1 MRKTLFLLLV
11 ILCVTFAGCGSSD
24 TVSDA
29 ESNLSDESI
38 QEPLI
43 IKGDVS
49 INKELFSTENI
60 DFSIEGM
67 EDRTLI
73 FVAKNKTGH
82 DLNLRM
88 GVSLDGVM
96 TNNVLSDY
104 LLNSK
109 LSEQRIEFRTNVKG
123 TDHEKL
129 SLVCDV
135 LSDNE
140 IIETQQVCDFP
151 LGGDSNPKKLIQA
164 DQLYETD
171 EFKLLWAGSGDKFL
185 RFSLHNKTEK
195 YINAKI
201 DNILVDNKQI
211 AGTGTGVVVG
221 HSAGYVSFWCD
232 EPIFAKG
239 SYKRISL
246 DLTPYIN
253 SLDLAPSVNGD
264 NHKVLSII
272 ITADSADPDQINIQ
286 VEYKS
291 TQTESDSTVSDTSQD
306 TPQTESDSTV
316 SNTSQ
321 DTPKVDSAF
330 DSTILGYAS
339 LLKKTKEEIGL
350 SDEQKV
356 EEHYYYL
363 GTGMFLNEE
372 RSVYI
377 YIDDEESNRAFHLK
391 IGDPGDYPS
400 MDEMK
405 EQLNKIYGEPEFESD
420 QRCRYYDKENYLK
433 ISIVKSYLPT
443 EEDIQT
449 YTEVIISP
457 YKYNRNK

>member
-24 TVSDA
+24 TVSEA

-82 DLNLRM
+82 DLKLRM
-88 GVSLDGVM
+88 AVSLDGVM
-96 TNNVLSDY
+96 TNTGLPDY
-104 LLNSK
+104 FDCSLNSN
-109 LSEQRIEFRTNVKG
+109 LSEQKIKFNTHVKG
-123 TDHEKL
+123 IDHEKL

-135 LSDNE
+135 LYDNE

-151 LGGDSNPKKLIQA
+151 LGGDSNPKELEQGT
-164 DQLYETD
+164 QLYDTD
-171 EFKLLWAGSGDKFL
+171 EYKLLWAGSGYDFL
-185 RFSLHNKTEK
+185 RFRLDNKTDK
-195 YINAKI
+195 YIFAQI
-201 DNILVDNKQI
+201 DNIRVDDKQI
-211 AGTGTGVVVG
+211 DGTGTSVVVG
-221 HSAGYVSFWCD
+221 HSAGYVYFMYN
-232 EPIFAKG
+232 EPIFEKG
-239 SYKRISL
+239 TYKHISL
-246 DLTPYIN
+246 DFKPYIN
-253 SLDLAPSVNGD
+253 GVD
-264 NHKVLSII
+264 NPKFFTVSITPDSSDPNQLSI
-272 ITADSADPDQINIQ
+272 Q
-286 VEYKS
+286 VGNQN

-306 TPQTESDSTV
+306 TS
-316 SNTSQ
+316 
-321 DTPKVDSAF
+321 KVDSAF
-330 DSTILGYAS
+330 DSTILGYIS
-339 LLKKTKEEIGL
+339 LLQKTKEEIGL

-356 EEHYYYL
+356 DQHVYYL

-372 RSVYI
+372 RRVYI
-377 YIDDEESNRAFHLK
+377 YIDDEEPNMALNIT
-391 IGDPGDYPS
+391 IGDPGDFPS